1 MCHLG
6 TPTPPYV
13 WHAWHA
19 LPSVT
24 RTGAHTRVQIHSTRE
39 PAATHN
45 HRVCGTVADPRAA
58 TRPRHPLNV
67 RPLAVHPL
75 VQWTLHA
82 RAQRPAEPARAWTGS
97 CPPKAG
103 TWRPGSLLVHSWCIP
118 GSFGHRSTLLIR
130 PPIDMPSVSVSTR
143 RCHVGAMWGPCGGR
157 RRLASACRSRRPAAA
172 FEHPAHPAHR
182 RGQGHTHTHTLTH
195 LPRQPCPSG
204 RTTAPRPTPV
214 RPSVASL

>member
-143 RCHVGAMWGPCGGR
+143 RCHVGAMWGPAPSGER
-157 RRLASACRSRRPAAA
+157 VPLSPACRRIRAPRP
-172 FEHPAHPAHR
+172 PRPPTGTR
-182 RGQGHTHTHTLTH
+182 PHTHPHTHS